1 MLYPEIKSI
10 KKYKF
15 MVNIFLIVTVFV
27 SATLMLINYLLSQK
41 ISWSFIAILGIIYL
55 WSTIIF
61 ALRKGINLGSTILIH
76 TIQILTLLFF
86 IDFIFGFKKW
96 SFTIGFPIVT
106 MVSNLAM
113 SIITMIKY
121 KKYVKYAIYEMLIL
135 LISVLINLV
144 IIAVFKE
151 KIVLNII
158 ALGITTL
165 NFIIVLMLSAKTL
178 KIELQKK
185 FHI

>member
-1 MLYPEIKSI
+1 M
-10 KKYKF
+10 
-15 MVNIFLIVTVFV
+15 
-27 SATLMLINYLLSQK
+27 
-41 ISWSFIAILGIIYL
+41 
-55 WSTIIF
+55 
-61 ALRKGINLGSTILIH
+61 
-76 TIQILTLLFF
+76 
-86 IDFIFGFKKW
+86 
-96 SFTIGFPIVT
+96 T

-144 IIAVFKE
+144 IIAIFKE

>member
-1 MLYPEIKSI
+1 MLYPEVKSI

-15 MVNIFLIVTVFV
+15 MINIFLIVTVFI
-27 SATLMLINYLLSQK
+27 SATLMLINYMFSQK
-41 ISWSFIAILGIIYL
+41 FSWSIIVILGIIYL

-76 TIQILTLLFF
+76 TIQILILLFF
-86 IDFIFGFKKW
+86 IDLVFDFRKW

-121 KKYVKYAIYEMLIL
+121 KKYVKYAIYEMMIL
-135 LISVLINLV
+135 FISVIINLV
-144 IIAVFKE
+144 IIAVFKS
-151 KIVLNII
+151 KIILNII

-165 NFIIVLMLSAKTL
+165 NFLIVLMLSAKTL

>member
-1 MLYPEIKSI
+1 MLYPEIKGI
-10 KKYKF
+10 KKYKVI
-15 MVNIFLIVTVFV
+15 VNICLIVTIFI
-27 SATLMLINYLLSQK
+27 SATLLVINYAFSQK
-41 ISWSFIAILGIIYL
+41 ITWSFLAILGIFYL

-61 ALRKGINLGSTILIH
+61 ALRKGINLGSTIFMQ
-76 TIQILTLLFF
+76 TIQILILLFF
-86 IDFIFGFKKW
+86 IDFIYGFKKW

-106 MVSNLAM
+106 MVSNIAM

-135 LISVLINLV
+135 FISVLINLV
-144 IIAVFKE
+144 IIAIFKE

-158 ALGITTL
+158 ALGITSL
-165 NFIIVLMLSAKTL
+165 NFIIVLILSAKTL

>member
-27 SATLMLINYLLSQK
+27 SATLMLINYMFSQK

-76 TIQILTLLFF
+76 TIQILILLFF

-121 KKYVKYAIYEMLIL
+121 KKYVKYEMLIL

-144 IIAVFKE
+144 IIAIFKE